1 MEIKWV
7 MPTLQVKTVALYYR
21 SDSYINAADF
31 KIFYE
36 RPDVW
41 HGEMDVASFENT
53 GGLGGA
59 QNTGLENLFD
69 DSVYS
74 MFASDVDLM
83 ENPEKHIK
91 TTFNEPINFQAVT
104 LHKRFTA
111 NGGYPGEPYAAIIL
125 PQENCCYAGTST
137 FFNVCLVLD
146 NDFENEL
153 CTDAAWGWSYDDY
166 QT

>member
-1 MEIKWV
+1 MEIRWV

-21 SDSYINAADF
+21 SSYINAADL

-53 GGLGGA
+53 GGLSGYG
-59 QNTGLENLFD
+59 NGGLENLFD
-69 DSVYS
+69 ESEFS
-74 MFASDVDLM
+74 MFVSDYKL
-83 ENPEKHIK
+83 NNNTEKHLK

-111 NGGYPGEPYAAIIL
+111 NGGYPGEPYSAIIL

-146 NDFENEL
+146 DDFENEL
-153 CTDAAWGWSYDDY
+153 CTDAAYGWSYDDY
-166 QT
+166 KT

>member
-7 MPTLQVKTVALYYR
+7 MPTLQVKTIALYYR

-53 GGLGGA
+53 GGLAGA

-69 DSVYS
+69 ESEYS
-74 MFASDVDLM
+74 MFASDHDLN
-83 ENPEKHIK
+83 ENREKHLK
-91 TTFNEPINFQAVT
+91 TNFNEPINFQAVT
-104 LHKRFTA
+104 LHKRFTG
-111 NGGYPGEPYAAIIL
+111 NGGYPGEPYASIIP
-125 PQENCCYAGTST
+125 PQANCCYAGTST

-146 NDFENEL
+146 DDFENEL